1 MEKKTICS
9 FFVLI
14 GIMILQLQWKSE
26 PQIKRNLHAQVA
38 CE

>member
-9 FFVLI
+9 LFVLI
-14 GIMILQLQWKSE
+14 GIMMLQLQWKSE

>member
-9 FFVLI
+9 LFVLI
-14 GIMILQLQWKSE
+14 GILMLQLQWKSE
-26 PQIKRNLHAQVA
+26 TEIIRILHAQVA